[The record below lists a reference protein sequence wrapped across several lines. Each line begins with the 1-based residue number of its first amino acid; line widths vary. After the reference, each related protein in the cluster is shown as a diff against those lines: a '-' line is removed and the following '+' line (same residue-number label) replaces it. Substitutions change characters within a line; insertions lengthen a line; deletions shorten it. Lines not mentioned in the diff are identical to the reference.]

1 SRARQRAA
9 RFVATAQ
16 ELQARSAAELAMLRA
31 LEATP
36 ATAGRFEL
44 NARLSVRFGGTAAEV
59 DLLARA
65 EGVAVEID
73 GVFHFDDAGDY
84 RRDRRKDLLLQL
96 QGLIVVRVLA
106 EDVMQDPTAAVRAV
120 CEALAVR
127 QLRPGGPGAPGA
139 AHRRKA
145 RG

>member
-1 SRARQRAA
+1 
-9 RFVATAQ
+9 
-16 ELQARSAAELAMLRA
+16 MLRA